1 MAAFAASCMCP
12 GWSGP
17 LLNQMDRK
25 SYFVNS
31 LAALALFFL
40 LVCHVPA
47 QSSTTPITSQEL
59 VRMVQQ
65 LPAHPEKRDEIIEEI
80 RKRGIAFEL
89 TSGLRAVVASKS
101 GNDALLRR
109 TLEEAA
115 RRRTNPVAATLP
127 PEAEARELLR
137 RTRTVT
143 LAASEAMPDFIVKQL
158 ITRSYSRPGLNNW
171 TVSDRLSIAVSF
183 RASVGEEYKLLAVNG
198 LPPSAEM
205 KEGQSY
211 EQLGGAS
218 STGEYVSRLA
228 TLFLDESQTDFK
240 AVDTDTLRGRRTI
253 VYEYEIKKV
262 NSRALLSYSE
272 RGQPPQQTR
281 VGDRGRIWIDRELNR
296 VLRLESI
303 STEIPAGFPITEAS
317 RTIDYDWVPIAER
330 PYLLPTHAEVL
341 MTSRFGDQSIQ
352 TRNEIRFRGYQKFG
366 AEVKIVEDVDET
378 EEPPLPDNKRP

>member
-1 MAAFAASCMCP
+1 MNKMYP
-12 GWSGP
+12 
-17 LLNQMDRK
+17 K
-25 SYFVNS
+25 SYPINS
-31 LAALALFFL
+31 LAAVCLFCL
-40 LVCHVPA
+40 IVCPAFA
-47 QSSTTPITSQEL
+47 QSQTGPITSQEL

-65 LPAHPEKRDEIIEEI
+65 LPTHPEKRDELIEEI
-80 RKRGIAFEL
+80 RKRGIGFEL
-89 TSGLRAVVASKS
+89 TPGLRGVVASKS

-115 RRRTNPVAATLP
+115 RRRVNPVAAALP
-127 PEAEARELLR
+127 PEAEARDLLQ

-158 ITRSYSRPGLNNW
+158 ITRAYSRAGLNNW

-198 LPPSAEM
+198 LPPSAEV
-205 KEGQSY
+205 KEGSAVF

-262 NSRALLSYSE
+262 NSRAMLSYSE
-272 RGQPPQQTR
+272 RGQPQQQTR

-330 PYLLPTHAEVL
+330 PYLLPTRAEVL
-341 MTSRFGDQSIQ
+341 MTSRYGDQSIQ
-352 TRNEIRFRGYQKFG
+352 SRNEIRFRGYQKFG
-366 AEVKIVEDVDET
+366 AEVKIIEDVDED
-378 EEPPLPDNKRP
+378 EEPPPANKKP